1 MINHLAA
8 IVESSDDAI
17 YSKTLDGIILTWNAA
32 AEKLYGSTADE
43 IVGKSVSLLVPGD
56 RPQEM
61 EDILVRVRR
70 GERVDHF
77 ESIRVRND
85 GTLMPMSLTISPI
98 RDASGNVVAASS
110 IARDITERKRAE
122 EALAT
127 ARDQAL
133 VASKAKS
140 EFLDTMSH
148 ELRTPMNGVLGF
160 NGVLLDTQLYRFEMI
175 FDGGSYRAYADT
187 VTELCEQL
195 IPGYAE
201 LEDDVSQAAARIQHA
216 VRAQVLLQAA
226 IVAEADL
233 SGCSGAEQE
242 LLLGP
247 RHAPPVIEVW
257 KADVALVLVDTYY
270 EPLGPV
276 PRPEGRLPARPVGR
290 PRGGAPPG
298 SNLIWL
304 RPGDEAELLAS
315 LADAGVV
322 VVSEL
327 D

>member
-17 YSKTLDGIILTWNAA
+17 YSKNLDGIILTWNAA
-32 AEKLYGSTADE
+32 AEKLYGYTADE
-43 IVGKSVSLLVPGD
+43 IVGRSVSLLVPGD
-56 RPQEM
+56 RHREVEEM
-61 EDILVRVRR
+61 LAGVRR
-70 GERVDHF
+70 GSGIQYET
-77 ESIRVRND
+77 IRLRKD
-85 GTLMPMSLTISPI
+85 GTEVPMWLTVSPVL
-98 RDASGNVVAASS
+98 DVSGNVVAAST
-110 IARDITERKRAE
+110 IARDISELKRTEA
-122 EALAT
+122 ALAT

-148 ELRTPMNGVLGF
+148 ELRTPMNGVLGL
-160 NGVLLDTQLYRFEMI
+160 NGLLLDTQLYRFEMI

-257 KADVALVLVDTYY
+257 QADVALVLVDTYY

-276 PRPEGRLPARPVGR
+276 PRPLGRLPARPVGR

-315 LADAGVV
+315 LAAAGVV